1 MEAENRA
8 KRSSIFT
15 VRNAENAM
23 ITFTI
28 FALSS
33 LLVVLFHEILI
44 KNQSFV
50 DALYSVGRNI
60 TQIMS
65 AATMLTIFE
74 EATDIMFQRIRDTL
88 KKERELK
95 AQVSA
100 EAKAKGRAEG
110 RAEGI
115 VEGRAEGIVEG
126 RAEGITQGRAEGI
139 VEGRAEGITQ
149 GRAEGRAEGITQG
162 RAETYREI
170 AEWNTRRMAAEE
182 RGEKF
187 TEPPPIPPQNG

>member
-1 MEAENRA
+1 MEAENSA

-28 FALSS
+28 FALSCI
-33 LLVVLFHEILI
+33 LVVFFHEILI

-50 DALYSVGRNI
+50 DALYSVGWNI
-60 TQIMS
+60 SKIMS
-65 AATMLTIFE
+65 AATMFTIFE

-100 EAKAKGRAEG
+100 EAKAEGRAEGIAEG

-115 VEGRAEGIVEG
+115 AEG
-126 RAEGITQGRAEGI
+126 RAEGITE
-139 VEGRAEGITQ
+139 
-149 GRAEGRAEGITQG
+149 GRAEGRAEGITEG
-162 RAETYREI
+162 RAEGRAEGITEGRAEAYREI
-170 AEWNTRRMAAEE
+170 AEWNNRRINAEE
-182 RGEKF
+182 RGEQF
-187 TEPPPIPPQNG
+187 TEPPPIPPQND